1 MILGVSS
8 GTNRTLAEKLYF
20 FTMDSF
26 ISYIEPF
33 VELNLYSGV
42 IALVGTIIS
51 YLALYIVAYCLSDI
65 ETPPQP
71 KNSTT
76 LLFSVPDLLHEGL
89 VQLVVSPD
97 DSPCQSCLVH
107 VLRKP
112 IEGKG

>member
-26 ISYIEPF
+26 ISYLEPF

-42 IALVGTIIS
+42 I
-51 YLALYIVAYCLSDI
+51 ALYIVAYCLSDI

-89 VQLVVSPD
+89 VQLVASPD
-97 DSPCQSCLVH
+97 DSPCQSWLVH
-107 VLRKP
+107 VLHKP